1 MTVFSVEKKGCSAL
15 HVALFL
21 NHAEG
26 AQVWGFCFGVF
37 LIEMRLGAEEQLSV
51 FQRKL
56 GI

>member
-15 HVALFL
+15 HVAIFL

-26 AQVWGFCFGVF
+26 AQVWGFCFGGF